1 MQTAGPASAERPMAV
16 EPEAE
21 ARVVELGAQAK
32 EDEEEAAKAAAEGEE
47 DEGEQE
53 EEEDDDEDEG
63 RGGGR
68 QRRRRGAPGDGA
80 VVMVKRELLARCM
93 TCPLCRRLLREATTI
108 SECLHTFCR
117 KCIYRKL
124 NDEDL
129 DNCPVCRI
137 DLGCTPVEKLRAD
150 HNIQDVRSK
159 VFPFKRKKVNAEETE
174 SPVTLPVKQQKQRSI
189 SSLVV
194 NTPRI
199 TPAGSTG
206 RRTRAVTRKAAA
218 LRGLGPIIADPLKKD
233 SDNSNKQ
240 TDNSSLLDSLSKV
253 PQTRRQVLSNGDTSS
268 HPSGK
273 DKSSDSKDLDKAE
286 LWKPLNC
293 LVEAASKTKP
303 RTSAQ
308 SSALKGD
315 KLSESPSSEHSSRI
329 KAREPLQKSKVQDDN
344 KDDPEP
350 IMLFRKKG
358 PGRKRKHPLPLTSA
372 ASSAAAIQNR
382 KAFSPVWFS
391 LIASFDQKGDPPLPQ
406 IPAHYL
412 RIKDGSIPASSI
424 LKYIVQKLSLLSESE
439 VEISCCGQ
447 SVNPAQPVRNLV
459 ERWLRKGPARPLHTV
474 IGSSGGDYVMVI
486 SYGRPRS
493 ASS

>member
-1 MQTAGPASAERPMAV
+1 
-16 EPEAE
+16 
-21 ARVVELGAQAK
+21 
-32 EDEEEAAKAAAEGEE
+32 
-47 DEGEQE
+47 
-53 EEEDDDEDEG
+53 
-63 RGGGR
+63 
-68 QRRRRGAPGDGA
+68 
-80 VVMVKRELLARCM
+80 
-93 TCPLCRRLLREATTI
+93 
-108 SECLHTFCR
+108 
-117 KCIYRKL
+117 
-124 NDEDL
+124 
-129 DNCPVCRI
+129 
-137 DLGCTPVEKLRAD
+137 
-150 HNIQDVRSK
+150 VRSK
-159 VFPFKRKKVNAEETE
+159 VFPFKRKKINAEEAE
-174 SPVTLPVKQQKQRSI
+174 SPIALPIKRKERSI

-199 TPAGSTG
+199 TTAGSTG

-233 SDNSNKQ
+233 SDNSNKK
-240 TDNSSLLDSLSKV
+240 TENSSLLDSLSKM

-273 DKSSDSKDLDKAE
+273 DKAGDSKDFDKAE

-303 RTSAQ
+303 RTSSQ
-308 SSALKGD
+308 SPAFKGD
-315 KLSESPSSEHSSRI
+315 KPGESPSSEHSSRT
-329 KAREPLQKSKVQDDN
+329 KAREPPQKSKVEDDK

-350 IMLFRKKG
+350 IVLLRKKG
-358 PGRKRKHPLPLTSA
+358 PGRKRKHPLPSANA
-372 ASSAAAIQNR
+372 ASSAAAIQNG
-382 KAFSPVWFS
+382 KKFIPIWFS

-424 LKYIVQKLSLLSESE
+424 QKYIMQKLSLLSESE

-459 ERWLRKGPARPLHTV
+459 ERWLRVGPARPLQTV

-486 SYGRPRS
+486 SYGRPKS
-493 ASS
+493 A

>member
-1 MQTAGPASAERPMAV
+1 MQTGPASPEKPPAV

-21 ARVVELGAQAK
+21 AKVEGAAEAGEEQGKAEEAVK
-32 EDEEEAAKAAAEGEE
+32 MEGKEEEGEDEEE
-47 DEGEQE
+47 E
-53 EEEDDDEDEG
+53 EEER

-68 QRRRRGAPGDGA
+68 RRRRGTVGDGA
-80 VVMVKRELLARCM
+80 VVMVKRELLVRCM
-93 TCPLCRRLLREATTI
+93 TCPLCRRLLRDATTI

-117 KCIYRKL
+117 KCIYKKL
-124 NDEDL
+124 NDEEQDH
-129 DNCPVCRI
+129 CPVCKI
-137 DLGCTPVEKLRAD
+137 DLGCTPLEKLRAD
-150 HNIQDVRSK
+150 NNLQDVRSK
-159 VFPFKRKKVNAEETE
+159 VFPFKRKKINAEEVE
-174 SPVTLPVKQQKQRSI
+174 SPIMLHVKRKERSI

-199 TPAGSTG
+199 TPAGLTG

-218 LRGLGPIIADPLKKD
+218 LRGLGPIIVDPLKKD
-233 SDNSNKQ
+233 NDNLNKQ
-240 TDNSSLLDSLSKV
+240 TDNSSLLDSLSKI

-273 DKSSDSKDLDKAE
+273 DKAGDNKDLDKAE
-286 LWKPLNC
+286 LWRPLNC

-303 RTSAQ
+303 PRTSAQ
-308 SSALKGD
+308 SPAFKVE
-315 KLSESPSSEHSSRI
+315 KPNESPSSEHSSRT
-329 KAREPLQKSKVQDDN
+329 KAKEPLQKSKVQDDK
-344 KDDPEP
+344 KDIPEP
-350 IMLFRKKG
+350 IVLLRRRG
-358 PGRKRKHPLPLTSA
+358 PGRKRKHPLLSANA
-372 ASSAAAIQNR
+372 ASSAAASQNE
-382 KAFSPVWFS
+382 KTLSPVWFS

-424 LKYIVQKLSLLSESE
+424 QKYIMQKLSLLSESE

-459 ERWLRKGPARPLHTV
+459 ERWLRVGPARPLQTM

-486 SYGRPRS
+486 SYGRPKS